1 MFQNQ
6 LTRTAQMELET
17 VTAPRPPKLKGSAN
31 FSSWKNQIKS
41 FFEYTDYNQ
50 WISITV
56 GPHVPMTVRDDM
68 RVVNNNPLTYTDKD
82 KALIQRDRLAH
93 AALTMAISTNDYNM
107 FEEYT
112 TANELWLALIDFY
125 EGDKELIRNKRDMV
139 QKEYDMFSGVRG
151 ESLSCY
157 ISRFRNMM
165 AKMKKAGNPITNRG
179 AIRKLLD
186 SFPKEWSLKCMTIKQ
201 HYLNNLNPITLSDV
215 IDTLETFE
223 RDQVEHLQKSVQ
235 FADSHKNFT
244 SATPTTSNGSSP
256 QAAKASYFNNASSIS
271 EKAPQSDVKT
281 TVVDDAQAIKKEER
295 SSAASEKL
303 EEKILEEAMKMES
316 NKEKDE
322 ENLENNIPYE
332 FKVKLCSQSCVNVVA
347 HYKSLNRDLIRDK
360 EKVLQFNKELKENE
374 AAYQRKLNS
383 TLAEMQTLKEF
394 VFRKDFVI
402 NDLTERLEKS
412 QNENNRL
419 QIIIDKWNV
428 SKKALVD
435 IKNCQRPTYVKDG
448 IGSKISLEMKE
459 KSFFLHIA
467 KTIEREKDGCDD
479 DCGGTKIGIGYSGD
493 SYSTVNWF
501 AWNCDKA
508 NKTSTVNCNGHV
520 PKPKTHNHDNVV
532 VECPDLNSAFCDEKV
547 VCESPVFVPE
557 LKQNRFGKFL
567 TEEIPEFVPSHT
579 STSESEKELNEE
591 SSSNDTNTTT
601 SDGSEGSSSDDH
613 DPDFQS
619 YQECESSNDSETSV
633 TDTCKTVED
642 LEPSSVQEPTTSNDI
657 TSPVNQDPLEEHL
670 VIEDCTS
677 SDDESVLNESLG
689 ESKIKISSKAVEPH
703 VCQHAESS
711 SKQSPPL
718 VALHGTAKSQKP
730 FKACFRCGKEGH
742 VLKQCP
748 ERHDPDGKG
757 NQYCFSGSKG
767 KNHTSL
773 KGQMKN
779 FQSRSPHVKPVSH
792 DSKIKRTN
800 TSKPQSFPP
809 GLKHKIIS
817 NFNSFTNK
825 IFKPTQVWRVKQVT
839 VKEINEGKDLV
850 YREVSYFDERGQ
862 PKTTMAWVL
871 LSN

>member
-281 TVVDDAQAIKKEER
+281 TV
-295 SSAASEKL
+295 
-303 EEKILEEAMKMES
+303 
-316 NKEKDE
+316 
-322 ENLENNIPYE
+322 
-332 FKVKLCSQSCVNVVA
+332 CS
-347 HYKSLNRDLIRDK
+347 
-360 EKVLQFNKELKENE
+360 
-374 AAYQRKLNS
+374 
-383 TLAEMQTLKEF
+383 
-394 VFRKDFVI
+394 
-402 NDLTERLEKS
+402 
-412 QNENNRL
+412 
-419 QIIIDKWNV
+419 
-428 SKKALVD
+428 
-435 IKNCQRPTYVKDG
+435 
-448 IGSKISLEMKE
+448 
-459 KSFFLHIA
+459 
-467 KTIEREKDGCDD
+467 
-479 DCGGTKIGIGYSGD
+479 
-493 SYSTVNWF
+493 
-501 AWNCDKA
+501 
-508 NKTSTVNCNGHV
+508 
-520 PKPKTHNHDNVV
+520 
-532 VECPDLNSAFCDEKV
+532 
-547 VCESPVFVPE
+547 
-557 LKQNRFGKFL
+557 
-567 TEEIPEFVPSHT
+567 
-579 STSESEKELNEE
+579 
-591 SSSNDTNTTT
+591 
-601 SDGSEGSSSDDH
+601 
-613 DPDFQS
+613 
-619 YQECESSNDSETSV
+619 
-633 TDTCKTVED
+633 
-642 LEPSSVQEPTTSNDI
+642 
-657 TSPVNQDPLEEHL
+657 
-670 VIEDCTS
+670 
-677 SDDESVLNESLG
+677 
-689 ESKIKISSKAVEPH
+689 
-703 VCQHAESS
+703 
-711 SKQSPPL
+711 
-718 VALHGTAKSQKP
+718 
-730 FKACFRCGKEGH
+730 
-742 VLKQCP
+742 
-748 ERHDPDGKG
+748 
-757 NQYCFSGSKG
+757 
-767 KNHTSL
+767 
-773 KGQMKN
+773 
-779 FQSRSPHVKPVSH
+779 
-792 DSKIKRTN
+792 
-800 TSKPQSFPP
+800 
-809 GLKHKIIS
+809 
-817 NFNSFTNK
+817 
-825 IFKPTQVWRVKQVT
+825 
-839 VKEINEGKDLV
+839 
-850 YREVSYFDERGQ
+850 
-862 PKTTMAWVL
+862 
-871 LSN
+871 